1 MLKFLIHGL
10 ESVILPLPLNP
21 CLILVAEVS
30 QSSTPLYS
38 HEAPHSSN
46 HEAEEKQTIL
56 VTWVYAL
63 TYQHITHNFEY
74 PAEVTICKVCIMM
87 IV

>member
-10 ESVILPLPLNP
+10 ESVILPLALNP

-46 HEAEEKQTIL
+46 HEAEKNNNVSNL
-56 VTWVYAL
+56 VLCTD
-63 TYQHITHNFEY
+63 ISTHH
-74 PAEVTICKVCIMM
+74 PQL
-87 IV
+87 